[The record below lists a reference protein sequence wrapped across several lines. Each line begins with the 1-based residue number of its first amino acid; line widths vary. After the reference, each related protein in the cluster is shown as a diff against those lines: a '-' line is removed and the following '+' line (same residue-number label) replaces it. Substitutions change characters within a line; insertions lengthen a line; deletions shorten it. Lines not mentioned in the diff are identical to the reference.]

1 MLRHGASGEA
11 ARRRGGARREGGGA
25 PPEKQQ
31 AMLSAASDVS
41 KSSETHHICFTVVT
55 KEPSENAKVP
65 VVVALPPCIQVPFKP
80 NMPRESVLR
89 EIENMK
95 AGS

>member
-1 MLRHGASGEA
+1 M
-11 ARRRGGARREGGGA
+11 
-25 PPEKQQ
+25 
-31 AMLSAASDVS
+31 
-41 KSSETHHICFTVVT
+41 CFTVVT

-65 VVVALPPCIQVPFKP
+65 VALPPCIQVPFKP